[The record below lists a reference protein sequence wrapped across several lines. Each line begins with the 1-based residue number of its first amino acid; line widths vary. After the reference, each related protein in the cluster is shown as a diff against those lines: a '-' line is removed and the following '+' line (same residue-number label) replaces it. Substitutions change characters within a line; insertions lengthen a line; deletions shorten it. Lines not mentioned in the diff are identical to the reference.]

1 MEYNKK
7 NQAFTKEG
15 FFRIKEVEG
24 IVEYCRVKFFETGN
38 QLVFPH
44 NVVKSLDFEDIIV
57 VEEEIHRKAQIE
69 ITNEDDL
76 KLEISEPQSATEPTV
91 VVIVTPKIIATN
103 PKGDEV
109 VIIVSEL
116 EAFCDENDL
125 DLEAVQS
132 VLDGK
137 QKTHK
142 KWKFTV

>member
-44 NVVKSLDFEDIIV
+44 DVVKSLDFEDIIV
-57 VEEEIHRKAQIE
+57 VEEAIHRKAQIE
-69 ITNEDDL
+69 ITNEDDFELEMRELHHEL
-76 KLEISEPQSATEPTV
+76 KSEG
-91 VVIVTPKIIATN
+91 VIVVPKITATN
-103 PKGDEV
+103 PKGDE
-109 VIIVSEL
+109 IIVSDL
-116 EAFCDENDL
+116 EAFCDENSL
-125 DLEAVQS
+125 DLEAVQA
-132 VLDGK
+132 VLEGK